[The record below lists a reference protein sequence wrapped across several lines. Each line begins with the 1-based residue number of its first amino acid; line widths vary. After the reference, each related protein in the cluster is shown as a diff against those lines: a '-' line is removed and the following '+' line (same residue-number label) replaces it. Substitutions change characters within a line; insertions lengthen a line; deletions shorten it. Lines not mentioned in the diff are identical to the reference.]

1 MRLELDRGRATL
13 GKELLTV
20 YGRALRQN
28 QPAVAEHVL
37 RALEE
42 LVRVEPMCRHTLDRA
57 YLLIASPKSRKVQ

>member
-1 MRLELDRGRATL
+1 MGLEFGRGCATL
-13 GKELLTV
+13 GRGLLTV

-42 LVRVEPMCRHTLDRA
+42 LVRVESMCRHALGLR
-57 YLLIASPKSRKVQ
+57 